1 MQEFVKD
8 CSECDPRKEPERA
21 DELLKAA
28 AELGVAIL
36 KQHKTQKTDIPYQQI
51 VNEYNRICGGV
62 MSKVTKLTDK
72 RKRSL
77 KNCIN
82 QGFTVDDIYTAFKK
96 AVTVPFLTGKNE
108 RSWVA
113 GFDFIIKPDNLV
125 KIIEGAYGDGI
136 VKNIG
141 EHSYDLNMILEQA
154 VKGVRT

>member
-1 MQEFVKD
+1 MQEFVKG
-8 CSECDPRKEPERA
+8 CSECDPRTEPERA

-28 AELGVAIL
+28 AELGIAIL
-36 KQHKTQKTDIPYQQI
+36 KQRKKQKADIPYQQI

-96 AVTVPFLTGKNE
+96 AAAVPFLTGKNE
-108 RSWVA
+108 RNWTA

-125 KIIEGAYGDGI
+125 KIIEGVYGDGN
-136 VKNIG
+136 VETVG
-141 EHSYDLNMILEQA
+141 EHSYNLNMILEQA
-154 VKGVRT
+154 VKGGGA